1 MVHHEMFY
9 LIFVNFC
16 DLFACGPTVGYTDPT
31 PNSTAKELSLAL
43 TYIGPLHE
51 APASRLSPLLGL
63 SLDAASLS
71 PLWR

>member
-43 TYIGPLHE
+43 TYMGPLHE
-51 APASRLSPLLGL
+51 APA
-63 SLDAASLS
+63 
-71 PLWR
+71 